1 MGKMKQLYMR
11 YVEMGIIQPEDGILP
26 EEYMTNLILPD
37 LKKDLEDEQK
47 LLNLNKK

>member
-1 MGKMKQLYMR
+1 MGKMKELYMR
-11 YVEMGIIQPEDGILP
+11 YVEMGIIQDGILP
-26 EEYMTNLILPD
+26 EEYMTNLTLPD